1 MLSAKPLRNAEIERE
16 RAMQEHILNLLSEN
30 ARISFEEIALRL
42 NCSVEEVAATVADLE
57 KKNVICGYTA
67 ILNDSAST
75 KVNAL
80 IEVKIT
86 PQRDG
91 GFDTVAKRIAKFD
104 EVKELYL
111 VSGAYD
117 LLLEV
122 EGESLQQ
129 VAMFV
134 SGKLSTIEGVLSCTT
149 GFQLKKYKQ
158 SGRLIESEE
167 SYERLKVC
175 P

>member
-1 MLSAKPLRNAEIERE
+1 
-16 RAMQEHILNLLSEN
+16 MQQHILNLLSEN
-30 ARISFEEIALRL
+30 ARISVEEIALRL
-42 NCSVEEVAATVADLE
+42 NTSAEKVTEIISELE
-57 KKNVICGYTA
+57 AKNIICGYTA
-67 ILNDSAST
+67 ILNETNSN
-75 KVNAL
+75 KVTAL

-158 SGRLIESEE
+158 SGKIIESEE

>member
-1 MLSAKPLRNAEIERE
+1 MKKN
-16 RAMQEHILNLLSEN
+16 ILNLLREN

-42 NCSVEEVAATVADLE
+42 NTDTAEVAQIVADLE
-57 KKNVICGYTA
+57 KNNVICGYTA
-67 ILNDSAST
+67 ILNEQTSD
-75 KVNAL
+75 KVTAL
-80 IEVKIT
+80 IEVRIT
-86 PQRDG
+86 PRRDG

-104 EVKELYL
+104 EVRELYL

-122 EGESLQQ
+122 EGDSLQQ

-134 SGKLSTIEGVLSCTT
+134 SGKLSTIDGVLSCATS
-149 GFQLKKYKQ
+149 FQLKKYKQ
-158 SGRLIESEE
+158 SGRIIDCEE
-167 SYERLKVC
+167 SYERLKIC

>member
-1 MLSAKPLRNAEIERE
+1 
-16 RAMQEHILNLLSEN
+16 MQKNILNLLREN
-30 ARISFEEIALRL
+30 ARMSLAEIALRL
-42 NCSVEEVAATVADLE
+42 NTSEKEVADIVADLE
-57 KKNVICGYTA
+57 KKNIICGYTA
-67 ILNDSAST
+67 ILNEQCTD

-111 VSGAYD
+111 VSGSYD

-134 SGKLSTIEGVLSCTT
+134 SGKLSTIDGVLSCATS
-149 GFQLKKYKQ
+149 FQLKKYKQ
-158 SGRLIESEE
+158 SGRIIEDEE